1 MGIIRR
7 SSSAVVAPRRAS
19 HGFSLI
25 ELMVTLGVLAVV
37 IGIAAPLFTTMTN
50 GNRLT
55 GASNEL
61 IAAFQIAR
69 SEALRSNART
79 VLCQSADA
87 VTCSNTVPW
96 RGWIVFTDANAN
108 NLPDAAEIRRVG
120 TIEVPLE
127 VRASN
132 NIINNRI
139 TFRGDG
145 LAYSNNALLAA
156 NIRVCLPTNQ
166 PQTNIRELN
175 IAIGGRIAVR
185 PPINGAGVCNAA
197 FGNN

>member
-7 SSSAVVAPRRAS
+7 NSRAPGGRRTS
-19 HGFSLI
+19 HGFTLI

-37 IGIAAPLFTTMTN
+37 IGIGIPLFTGMTN

-55 GASNEL
+55 GAANEMV
-61 IAAFQIAR
+61 AAFQIAR

-79 VLCQSADA
+79 VLCQSADS
-87 VTCSNTVPW
+87 VTCSSASPW
-96 RGWIVFTDANAN
+96 RGWIVFTDANGN
-108 NLPDAAEIRRVG
+108 NLPDAAEIHRVG
-120 TIEVPLE
+120 TIEIPLE
-127 VRASN
+127 VRTSG
-132 NIINNRI
+132 NILNSRI

-156 NIRVCLPTNQ
+156 NIRVCLPTTR
-166 PQTNIRELN
+166 PETNIRELN

-185 PPINGAGVCNAA
+185 APINGAGVCNAA

>member
-7 SSSAVVAPRRAS
+7 KRPAPGGHRAS
-19 HGFSLI
+19 HGFTLI

-37 IGIAAPLFTTMTN
+37 IGIGIPLFTTMTN

-55 GASNEL
+55 GAANEL
-61 IAAFQIAR
+61 VGAFQIAR
-69 SEALRSNART
+69 SEAIRSNART
-79 VLCQSADA
+79 VLCQSADGL
-87 VTCSNTVPW
+87 TCSNAAPW

-108 NLPDAAEIRRVG
+108 NVPEAAEVRRVG

-127 VRASN
+127 VRGSG
-132 NIINNRI
+132 NIVNNRI

-156 NIRVCLPTNQ
+156 NIRVCLPTTQ
-166 PQTNIRELN
+166 PETNIRELN

>member
-7 SSSAVVAPRRAS
+7 KRHGAGPHRGSR
-19 HGFSLI
+19 GFSLI
-25 ELMVTLGVLAVV
+25 ELMITLGVLAVV
-37 IGIAAPLFTTMTN
+37 IGIGAPLFTGMTN
-50 GNRLT
+50 SNRLT

-61 IAAFQIAR
+61 VAAFQIAR
-69 SEALRSNART
+69 SEAIRSNTRT
-79 VLCQSADA
+79 VLCQSADS

-96 RGWIVFTDANAN
+96 RGWIVFTDANGN
-108 NLPDAAEIRRVG
+108 NLADPAEIRRVG

-127 VRASN
+127 VRTSG

-139 TFRGDG
+139 IFRGDG

-156 NIRVCLPTNQ
+156 NIRVCLPTTR
-166 PQTNIRELN
+166 PETNIRELN

-185 PPINGAGVCNAA
+185 PPINGAGVCNGAI
-197 FGNN
+197 GNN